1 MKKKDKNQSIL
12 VATTLLLGS
21 IFAIAIVI
29 NNRDVSKNNDLV
41 GTVYPNIQSKVEH
54 SVDETLVPEAVQGIE
69 MAEKDIIPNSVNI
82 ESVEIASNDFAVA
95 FKQARMLLGPNN
107 TFTWN
112 GMVYTTDLADEV
124 TTHSKQNESVVIET
138 DIVFEIPKK
147 EPAFSQEIE
156 NTP

>member
-29 NNRDVSKNNDLV
+29 NNIDGSRDNDLV
-41 GTVYPNIQSKVEH
+41 GTAYPNIQSKVEH
-54 SVDETLVPEAVQGIE
+54 SVDETLVPEAVQSIE

-82 ESVEIASNDFAVA
+82 GSVEIASSDFADA

-112 GMVYTTDLADEV
+112 GMIYTTDLADEV
-124 TTHSKQNESVVIET
+124 TTHSKQNESVVIEI
-138 DIVFEIPKK
+138 DIDSEIPKK
-147 EPAFSQEIE
+147 EPTLSQVIE

>member
-1 MKKKDKNQSIL
+1 MKKKDKSQSIL

-29 NNRDVSKNNDLV
+29 NNIDESHDNDLV
-41 GTVYPNIQSKVEH
+41 GTAYSDIQSKMEH
-54 SVDETLVPEAVQGIE
+54 SVDETLVPEAVQSIE

-82 ESVEIASNDFAVA
+82 GSVEIASSDFADA

-112 GMVYTTDLADEV
+112 GMIYTTDLADEV
-124 TTHSKQNESVVIET
+124 TTHSKQNESVVIEI
-138 DIVFEIPKK
+138 DIDSEIPKK
-147 EPAFSQEIE
+147 EPTLSQVIE

>member
-1 MKKKDKNQSIL
+1 MKKKDKNQLIL

-29 NNRDVSKNNDLV
+29 NNIDESHDNDLV
-41 GTVYPNIQSKVEH
+41 GTAYPDIQSKVEH

-82 ESVEIASNDFAVA
+82 GSVEIASSDFADA

-112 GMVYTTDLADEV
+112 GMIYTTDLADEV
-124 TTHSKQNESVVIET
+124 TTHSKQNESVVIEI
-138 DIVFEIPKK
+138 DIDSEIPKK
-147 EPAFSQEIE
+147 EPTLSQVIE

>member
-29 NNRDVSKNNDLV
+29 NNIDESHDNDLV
-41 GTVYPNIQSKVEH
+41 GTAYPDIQSKVEH

-82 ESVEIASNDFAVA
+82 GSVEIASSDFADA

-112 GMVYTTDLADEV
+112 GMIYTRDLADEV
-124 TTHSKQNESVVIET
+124 TTHSKQNESVVIEI
-138 DIVFEIPKK
+138 DIDSEIPKK
-147 EPAFSQEIE
+147 EPTLSQVIE